1 MEIREF
7 YGEEILRYKQL
18 CSTLFHS
25 PKNEEQLRQEI
36 ENDEKRKK
44 DFVRLGAFED
54 ELIAGI
60 EIHPYDIVFEDSVV
74 KMGGIGGVIS
84 ALEAR
89 GKGAVKKLFIKAF
102 EKMYEQ
108 EQIISHLFPFRGD
121 YYRKFDY
128 EVTAENTVWYI
139 PTEYL
144 RASGAGTVKLYDG
157 SEKMKEDIKNIYHKF
172 VSGKNLAL
180 AEHDWEAFFNERRPY
195 ESQLFSYLH
204 YTDDVADGFLSY
216 NMRAYEHKTQDVSV
230 SNFWYTDKNGI
241 SGILGYIAS
250 LKDHSDKCIV
260 TCNDD
265 LGAYFEF
272 NGGWG
277 KRDTERKI
285 EFRGST
291 RIIDAEK
298 VLLKKAF
305 LGKAAI
311 KIIDNFCPWNND
323 VFTVSDGKVSRGQ
336 GDADASMTMRAFS
349 SLVMGRYDNL
359 DFVPELEIYKNKEN
373 LEKLFAKRKMWFD
386 THF

>member
-1 MEIREF
+1 MQIREF
-7 YGEEILRYKQL
+7 YGEEIVKYKKL
-18 CSTLFHS
+18 CASLFHS
-25 PKNEEQLRQEI
+25 PTDDEQIRRAV

-60 EIHPYDIVFEDSVV
+60 EIHPYDIVFEESVV
-74 KMGGIGGVIS
+74 KMGGIGGVVS

-89 GKGAVKKLFIKAF
+89 GKGAVKKLFIKGF

-128 EVTAENTVWYI
+128 EVTAEKTVWHI

-144 RASGAGTVKLYDG
+144 RATGNGVMKLYDG
-157 SEKMKEDIKNIYHKF
+157 SAEMQEDIKGIYRKF
-172 VSGKNLAL
+172 VKNKNLAI
-180 AEHDWEAFFNERRPY
+180 AEKAWEGFFSDRRPY
-195 ESQLFSYLH
+195 ETSLFSYLH
-204 YTDDVADGFLSY
+204 YTDGLADGFLSY
-216 NMRAYEHKTQDVSV
+216 RMKPYEHKTQDVLV
-230 SNFWYTDKNGI
+230 NDFWYTDKNGI
-241 SGILGYIAS
+241 EGVLGYISS
-250 LKDHSDKCIV
+250 LRDHSDKCIV

-277 KRDTERKI
+277 KRDTERKT
-285 EFRGST
+285 EFCGST
-291 RIIDAEK
+291 RIIDAKK
-298 VLLKKAF
+298 VLEKKKF
-305 LGKAAI
+305 SGKATI

-323 VFTVSDGKVSRGQ
+323 VFTVSDGNAVCGQ
-336 GDADASMTMRAFS
+336 NDADAVMTMRAFS

-359 DFVPELEIYKNKEN
+359 DFVPELEIYKNKES
-373 LEKLFAKRKMWFD
+373 LEKLFAKRKIWFD
-386 THF
+386 EHF